1 MNNLVFL
8 IEDYFDENDEHIETW
23 LIYSDLEGRDSTV
36 TVTEPK
42 TIFLEDLDFELLYDK
57 TLSLTEEE
65 ELKEHLL
72 KIYDEHF

>member
-8 IEDYFDENDEHIETW
+8 IEDYFDENDEHIETK
-23 LIYSDLEGRDSTV
+23 LIYSDLEGGDSTV
-36 TVTEPK
+36 TVAEPK

-57 TLSLTEEE
+57 TLSSTEKEKLTE
-65 ELKEHLL
+65 HLR